1 MIKRTKK
8 LVSTITYF
16 LESHNK
22 LMVALTMVTFFFRS
36 LMSGLIKGGRWDL
49 YQNIA
54 MADRFLNG
62 QGFYYSPLEASSP
75 YFPGVAFL
83 AILIGK
89 ICYPYRDYILL
100 VMASLI
106 GTVFLYALFKLGER
120 FSKNREISLVVT
132 FALSS
137 IGFEHYR
144 GYMNEF
150 KADSFILL
158 YAVLITLI
166 IDKVEND
173 ERQAGVCTI
182 SALFILSFLMDVTKQ
197 QALYVDVALGIYLI
211 ITKSLEMK
219 EKIVILGSLVAAG
232 LVDLAVLFSIPGLEI
247 HTIRNLS
254 DMPYWDVRTIIWQ
267 MGTDVMKNKI
277 YFMLL
282 FSFIYLLIKK
292 RIRLE
297 ALAGKWFA
305 IAFAFGVGQ
314 IAGGWKRGGNNGN
327 YEVGMIAFLP
337 FVVVA
342 FAYFYRKYFKDDK
355 MRILTVAMNYAV
367 CGMCFVMLALSG
379 SKTGELVTKIQMDR
393 EVSAYLSREFSGET
407 IMYQSNQ
414 YMQLA
419 RSTVNPGM
427 DILAVPQFMKEYM
440 HTIEEHLENQTYPYL
455 YIRSNGIKAQDNLI
469 RIYCGEEVD
478 AQGMLEK
485 YYEVIEDPDMPESL
499 QGNLFKAK

>member
-1 MIKRTKK
+1 
-8 LVSTITYF
+8 
-16 LESHNK
+16 
-22 LMVALTMVTFFFRS
+22 
-36 LMSGLIKGGRWDL
+36 
-49 YQNIA
+49 
-54 MADRFLNG
+54 
-62 QGFYYSPLEASSP
+62 
-75 YFPGVAFL
+75 
-83 AILIGK
+83 
-89 ICYPYRDYILL
+89 
-100 VMASLI
+100 
-106 GTVFLYALFKLGER
+106 
-120 FSKNREISLVVT
+120 
-132 FALSS
+132 
-137 IGFEHYR
+137 
-144 GYMNEF
+144 
-150 KADSFILL
+150 
-158 YAVLITLI
+158 
-166 IDKVEND
+166 
-173 ERQAGVCTI
+173 
-182 SALFILSFLMDVTKQ
+182 
-197 QALYVDVALGIYLI
+197 
-211 ITKSLEMK
+211 
-219 EKIVILGSLVAAG
+219 
-232 LVDLAVLFSIPGLEI
+232 
-247 HTIRNLS
+247 
-254 DMPYWDVRTIIWQ
+254 